1 MHTPTCTASLTLALL
16 TFIAPAADDYTF
28 APAEGLRLRRS
39 ANTAVEIRSTEVTA
53 YNGDQTQELDVSFAQ
68 EIAESLVLLDTV
80 TERGEQGV
88 LGVDR
93 VYESLEHKSLSSAG
107 DEEREIEESS
117 VLEGETVLFR
127 RADAE
132 SRFVPE
138 LPEDSELD
146 EEVLEGLEF
155 DLDLTALL
163 PRGAVE
169 VDTEYSVDLE
179 HARRL
184 IDLGGRLSF
193 RGEDDNEQVEAAR
206 EAVSDDLWANLE
218 GEITAT
224 YRGERE
230 LEGRTVAH
238 VTFTIEAGGEGE
250 YREEIE
256 DDAMPLASAERV
268 MIRSLHYELSGELHW
283 DVAGQH
289 LHSATLA
296 GEVTAA
302 QDEGLRGETQEGE
315 EVSGGRRIAFE
326 GTYGYELTVEI
337 VAEDGE

>member
-1 MHTPTCTASLTLALL
+1 
-16 TFIAPAADDYTF
+16 
-28 APAEGLRLRRS
+28 
-39 ANTAVEIRSTEVTA
+39 
-53 YNGDQTQELDVSFAQ
+53 
-68 EIAESLVLLDTV
+68 
-80 TERGEQGV
+80 
-88 LGVDR
+88 
-93 VYESLEHKSLSSAG
+93 
-107 DEEREIEESS
+107 
-117 VLEGETVLFR
+117 
-127 RADAE
+127 
-132 SRFVPE
+132 
-138 LPEDSELD
+138 
-146 EEVLEGLEF
+146 
-155 DLDLTALL
+155 
-163 PRGAVE
+163 
-169 VDTEYSVDLE
+169 
-179 HARRL
+179 
-184 IDLGGRLSF
+184 
-193 RGEDDNEQVEAAR
+193 
-206 EAVSDDLWANLE
+206 
-218 GEITAT
+218 
-224 YRGERE
+224 
-230 LEGRTVAH
+230 VAH